1 MELICR
7 AVEKVV
13 STGVDGTILI
23 LPMLFLIWALIGQ
36 AKDCVRVIG
45 KILREESKAER
56 INQKAGRTS

>member
-45 KILREESKAER
+45 RILREEGDKR
-56 INQKAGRTS
+56 